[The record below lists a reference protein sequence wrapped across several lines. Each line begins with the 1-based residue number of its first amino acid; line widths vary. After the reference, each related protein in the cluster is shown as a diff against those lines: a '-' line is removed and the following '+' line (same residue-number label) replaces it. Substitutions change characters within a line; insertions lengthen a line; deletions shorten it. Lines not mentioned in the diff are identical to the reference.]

1 MFLQEGKALYSAES
15 GVGRHVDL
23 TRPRGLPGPAAW
35 GLWHRQDCCRGLVR
49 LGADGVVGAR
59 RRFDGRELAALIS
72 LETRGHVAVVQ
83 MAHGKANAL
92 DTTLC
97 RELAA
102 QLAGLE
108 RSGHR
113 AAVLIGQGPIFSAGV
128 DLLRLRDGGPG
139 YLEEFLSAL
148 SEAFLALFTCPVPV
162 VAAVNGHAVAG
173 GCILVCACDYR
184 VMDAGHGR
192 IGVTEL
198 LVGLPF
204 PVTALE
210 ILRFAVGTHRLQE
223 LTHFGRTYPA
233 SEAVGL
239 GLVDEAVAGASVL
252 ARAVAIADQFAALAP
267 EPLLHTRRQIR
278 GPVLDRIRQQRASDH
293 LVRRMWDSPARET
306 VAEYVQKTLRN

>member
-1 MFLQEGKALYSAES
+1 M
-15 GVGRHVDL
+15 
-23 TRPRGLPGPAAW
+23 
-35 GLWHRQDCCRGLVR
+35 
-49 LGADGVVGAR
+49 
-59 RRFDGRELAALIS
+59 IS
-72 LETRGHVAVVQ
+72 VETHGHVAVIQ

-102 QLAGLE
+102 QVAGLE

-113 AAVLIGQGPIFSAGV
+113 AAVLTGQGTIFSAGV

-139 YLEEFLSAL
+139 YLEELLPAL

-184 VMDAGHGR
+184 VMNAGHGR

-204 PVTALE
+204 PVAALE

-233 SEAVGL
+233 AEAVAL

-267 EPLLHTRRQIR
+267 EPLAHTRRQIR
-278 GPVLDRIRQQRASDH
+278 GPVLDRIRQERATDD
-293 LVRRMWDSPARET
+293 LVRRAWDSPAARET
-306 VAEYVQKTLRN
+306 VAQYVRKTLRN

>member
-1 MFLQEGKALYSAES
+1 
-15 GVGRHVDL
+15 
-23 TRPRGLPGPAAW
+23 
-35 GLWHRQDCCRGLVR
+35 

-72 LETRGHVAVVQ
+72 VETRGHVAVVQ
-83 MAHGKANAL
+83 MTHGRANAL

-108 RSGHR
+108 RGGHR
-113 AAVLIGQGPIFSAGV
+113 AAVLTGQGPIFSAGV

-139 YLEEFLSAL
+139 YLQELLPAL
-148 SEAFLALFTCPVPV
+148 SEAFLAVFSCPVPV

-184 VMDAGHGR
+184 VMNAGHGR

-210 ILRFAVGTHRLQE
+210 ILRFAVGTRRLQE

-233 SEAVGL
+233 AEAVGL
-239 GLVDEAVAGASVL
+239 GLIDEAVAGAG
-252 ARAVAIADQFAALAP
+252 AG
-267 EPLLHTRRQIR
+267 TRGRRR
-278 GPVLDRIRQQRASDH
+278 GPVRCAGPRTAGAHPPPDLRPRAGPHHATTRQRRSGAPDVGLAGGSRNGRGVRAED
-293 LVRRMWDSPARET
+293 A
-306 VAEYVQKTLRN
+306 AELTSAVSGEQAA